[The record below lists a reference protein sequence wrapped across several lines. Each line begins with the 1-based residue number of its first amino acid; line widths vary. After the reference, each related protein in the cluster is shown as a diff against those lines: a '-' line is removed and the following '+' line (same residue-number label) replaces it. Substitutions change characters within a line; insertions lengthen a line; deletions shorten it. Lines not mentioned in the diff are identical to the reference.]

1 MKILLIIKN
10 FDFGGTEVNVCQL
23 ANALCSRGHE
33 VHIASNRG
41 RQIQKLN
48 DEVIHHVFK
57 FTELRFIPNYLRLLG
72 LVKKHRIVLVHGHQ
86 RMAISLSALLLKRS
100 GIPAVG
106 TVHGQ
111 FIRDVRSKFI
121 RKLLSQI
128 IIVAPNRLNG
138 VNVDTKTRKKIK
150 VIYNSIPMPHREVTK
165 KPGNRIKFMCVS
177 RIDSRHGSFLE
188 KLICEVMPVILKTH
202 DNIDLEVVGD
212 GSYLGR
218 ITERLAE
225 SSEELQNCVTLAGYQ
240 SNPVEMMREASVV
253 LGVGRVAIEALS
265 VNTPVISV
273 NALFC
278 GGLIT
283 AGNYE
288 IMKSNNFVARHA
300 EKFSVQTLIS
310 CLTDFI
316 ENKQEVQEE
325 HLELSDCARVDFSS
339 EKMLDEITA
348 LYENLMESK

>member
-1 MKILLIIKN
+1 MRILLIVKN

-41 RQIQKLN
+41 RQIQELN

-57 FTELRFIPNYLRLLG
+57 FTELRFISNYLRLLS

-86 RMAISLSALLLKRS
+86 RMAISLSALLSKRL

-111 FIRDVRSKFI
+111 FNRDVRSKFI

-128 IIVAPNRLNG
+128 IVVAPNRLNG
-138 VNVDTKTRKKIK
+138 VNVDTATRKKIK
-150 VIYNSIPMPHREVTK
+150 VIYNSIPMPRREVNK
-165 KPGNRIKFMCVS
+165 KSGNRIKFMCVS
-177 RIDSRHGSFLE
+177 RIDSKHGYFLE
-188 KLICEVMPVILKTH
+188 KLICEVMPIILKNH
-202 DNIDLEVVGD
+202 DDIDLEVVGD
-212 GSYLGR
+212 GSCF
-218 ITERLAE
+218 ERLTDRLTE

-273 NALFC
+273 NSLFC

-288 IMKSNNFVARHA
+288 VMKSNNFVARHA
-300 EKFSVQTLIS
+300 DQFSVQTLIS

-316 ENKQEVQEE
+316 ENKQEVQEGN
-325 HLELSDCARVDFSS
+325 LSLSDCVRVDFSS
-339 EKMLDEITA
+339 EKMLDEIVV
-348 LYENLMESK
+348 LYENLIDYK